1 MDTNTHPAAA
11 VVVGVD
17 GSDHSERA
25 VDWAAVQ
32 AHREGRPLV
41 LAHGTGT
48 LGRGPAAGTAYLL
61 EADPYAGR
69 VLHELSVAGHELVEH
84 AAARVSER
92 FPDLSVHTVV
102 RTAHPRQVLLE
113 LSRDAELLVV
123 GSRGHGPLRSVLL
136 GSVSVGLAREASCP
150 VVVIRPHNQGLVRQ
164 GVLVGVDG
172 TADSTPVLE
181 FAYRY
186 ASTHDLPLTVLYSVW
201 DLIATTGDSLGD
213 GVEQASDPGIE
224 DAKIRLAESVS
235 GFGERYPD
243 VHVRQTVTRGLPTAA
258 LTTAAERMDLVVVGR
273 HHRSGLGNVLLG
285 SVAANVVEHAS
296 CVVAV
301 VPVEAVL
308 ARTASNGSAT
318 G

>member
-1 MDTNTHPAAA
+1 MDTNSHPAGA

-48 LGRGPAAGTAYLL
+48 LGRGPTAGTAYLL
-61 EADPYAGR
+61 EADPHAGR

-84 AAARVSER
+84 AAARVSARYPE
-92 FPDLSVHTVV
+92 LSVHTVV

-113 LSRDAELLVV
+113 LSRDAALLVV

-172 TADSTPVLE
+172 TADSAPVLE

-201 DLIATTGDSLGD
+201 DLIATTGDSIG
-213 GVEQASDPGIE
+213 EASVDPGTE
-224 DAKIRLAESVS
+224 DARIRLAESVS

-243 VHVRQTVTRGLPTAA
+243 VHVVQTVTRGLPTAA
-258 LTTAAERMDLVVVGR
+258 LTNAAERMDLVVVGR

-296 CVVAV
+296 CVVAI
-301 VPVEAVL
+301 VPVDTVI
-308 ARTASNGSAT
+308 ARSGTNGSAV

>member
-1 MDTNTHPAAA
+1 MDTNTYPAGA

-17 GSDHSERA
+17 GSDHSSRA
-25 VDWAAVQ
+25 VDWAAAE

-48 LGRGPAAGTAYLL
+48 RGRGLAGTSFLL
-61 EADPYAGR
+61 EADPHTER
-69 VLHELSVAGHELVEH
+69 VLHELSAAGHELVAH
-84 AAARVSER
+84 AATRATER
-92 FPDLSVHTVV
+92 YPHLSVQIVV

-113 LSRDAELLVV
+113 LARDAWLLVV

-136 GSVSVGLAREASCP
+136 GSVSTGLAREASCP
-150 VVVIRPHNQGLVRQ
+150 VVVIRPHRQGLVRQ
-164 GVLVGVDG
+164 GVLVGIDG
-172 TADSTPVLE
+172 TADSAPVLE

-186 ASTHDLPLTVLYSVW
+186 ASSHDLPLTVLYSVW
-201 DLIATTGDSLGD
+201 DRIGPTGDSVGD
-213 GVEQASDPGIE
+213 GDSEPGVE
-224 DAKIRLAESVS
+224 DARIRVAESVS

-258 LTTAAERMDLVVVGR
+258 LTSAAERMDLLVLGR

-285 SVAANVVEHAS
+285 SLAANVIKHAP

-301 VPVEAVL
+301 VPVETVL
-308 ARTASNGSAT
+308 VGTGTNGPAT